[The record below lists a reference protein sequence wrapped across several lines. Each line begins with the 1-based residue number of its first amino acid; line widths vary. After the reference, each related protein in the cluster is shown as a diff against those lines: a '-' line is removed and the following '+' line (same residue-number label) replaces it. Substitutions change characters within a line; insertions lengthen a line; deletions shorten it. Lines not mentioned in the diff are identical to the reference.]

1 MTDPEQDKLKH
12 NSAGSRIGQPQAG
25 PSDVGEGKLQGRS
38 FHKPNEKHT
47 LDEVLKSL
55 QDLIH
60 NDLLRD
66 PNPPP
71 TISAA
76 PAPETSASP
85 APAADPASPD
95 AAPPGADVPFEA
107 VVASLEQLVT
117 RELATNHDD
126 RSEPAAEM
134 PTPDMEPTP
143 AETPEV
149 APAERTETGQ
159 QTFAFDDSATGAIN
173 SPAAETP
180 QDTPLEAEAP
190 APEPEVEEISLDAA
204 DVPVLNEPVLDTAA
218 PPAADLDGIPV
229 LEDVALASDPTD
241 PIDTLIGRVLERFN
255 DERRARGEPELD
267 STTGDALR
275 ALLRDELAQR
285 SSEK

>member
-1 MTDPEQDKLKH
+1 MTDFDPEKLK
-12 NSAGSRIGQPQAG
+12 
-25 PSDVGEGKLQGRS
+25 
-38 FHKPNEKHT
+38 HKPNEKHT

-85 APAADPASPD
+85 APAADAASPD
-95 AAPPGADVPFEA
+95 PDVPFEA

-117 RELATNHDD
+117 RELATGHDD
-126 RSEPAAEM
+126 RP
-134 PTPDMEPTP
+134 EPTAAMQTPEAAPAP
-143 AETPEV
+143 AETPEG
-149 APAERTETGQ
+149 APAERTEAGQ
-159 QTFAFDDSATGAIN
+159 QTFAFDDSATAAMN

-180 QDTPLEAEAP
+180 QEPPLEAEAP

-204 DVPVLNEPVLDTAA
+204 DVPVLNEPVLDTDTP
-218 PPAADLDGIPV
+218 PPAASLDGIPV
-229 LEDVALASDPTD
+229 LEDVALASSPTES
-241 PIDTLIGRVLERFN
+241 IDTLVERVLERLN
-255 DERRARGEPELD
+255 DERRTRGEPELD
-267 STTGDALR
+267 GTTGDALR
-275 ALLRDELAQR
+275 ALLRDELARR